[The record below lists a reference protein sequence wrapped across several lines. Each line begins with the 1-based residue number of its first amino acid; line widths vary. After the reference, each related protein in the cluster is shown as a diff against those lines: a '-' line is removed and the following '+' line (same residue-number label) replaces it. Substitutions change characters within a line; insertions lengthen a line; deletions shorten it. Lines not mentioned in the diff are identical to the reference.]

1 MATKLEYEKFYKK
14 YASSASSKKPFHID
28 TNFLTPTMGEMME
41 EDLAYEALKG
51 SSDLIDSNANPSK
64 VAFYTHDP
72 VIDTLGYD
80 EDLDAMLV
88 EATLKINEYYNKKSS
103 EEYIDTSWI

>member
-14 YASSASSKKPFHID
+14 YVLSASNKKPFHID

-41 EDLAYEALKG
+41 EDLAYESLE
-51 SSDLIDSNANPSK
+51 SISDLIDNNSNPSK

-72 VIDTLGYD
+72 TIDTLGYN

-88 EATLKINEYYNKKSS
+88 EATLKTNEYYNKKSS